1 MHLDDGKPK
10 TRGGKGE
17 AQESG
22 MYNCELHLARR
33 PCKSSSDII
42 RCSPS
47 SGGRGSER
55 QSMIACDPAER
66 NPSGF
71 RENRAYASLTRS
83 RFRDPARA
91 SERMK
96 GIRETARALLPA
108 RAGEKREISHY
119 DATSSFVQPETT
131 ITSVTVV
138 AASVRLR
145 QSEMHLTAAVKS
157 ANV

>member
-1 MHLDDGKPK
+1 MLAELGREGKREAIDD
-10 TRGGKGE
+10 RVR
-17 AQESG
+17 SG
-22 MYNCELHLARR
+22 RAE
-33 PCKSSSDII
+33 
-42 RCSPS
+42 
-47 SGGRGSER
+47 SER
-55 QSMIACDPAER
+55 ISR
-66 NPSGF
+66 K
-71 RENRAYASLTRS
+71 

-96 GIRETARALLPA
+96 GIRETARALLLA
-108 RAGEKREISHY
+108 REGEKREISHY